1 MSCYLSYFKTQ
12 ISSAYA
18 CVTYGATQVDQIIQ
32 KGKQQEKKTNK
43 QKETNMGDGTR
54 ERLLYRINHLKG
66 GGYIMEA
73 SSSQENPSNQATKMT
88 VDS

>member
-1 MSCYLSYFKTQ
+1 
-12 ISSAYA
+12 
-18 CVTYGATQVDQIIQ
+18 
-32 KGKQQEKKTNK
+32 
-43 QKETNMGDGTR
+43 MGDGTR

-88 VDS
+88 VDSQPSFKDVTIFIFHVTDSLNSRTLTQNSPCQRVFILSYNLL